1 MIKKSYSKV
10 RKLCTKRIGGIIV
23 KSNVTMRDI
32 AEKLGVSSV
41 TISKALNDKEGV
53 SDDLKEKIKV
63 VAEEMGYR
71 FNTHA
76 KSMKEGLSY
85 NLGIVIHERFTGT
98 TTSFYLQFY
107 QLLSRILESYHYSG
121 ILHILSHEDE
131 AQLVLP
137 RIYTEKKVDGLI
149 FLGQVQKGYV
159 EEIQQIDIPA
169 VFLDFYTD
177 QNEIDSVLTDNFY
190 GVYEV
195 TNYLIRNGHRKIA
208 FVGNVHATSSIQDRF
223 LGYYKSHLEHRL
235 DLNKEYVI
243 NDRNERGHYL
253 EIDLPKDMPTAFVC
267 NNDEVAYNLIN
278 ELQKK
283 GINIPEDCSVVG
295 FDNSIFATLTEPQLT
310 TVAVD
315 MEEMSKVSVKFLME
329 KIKNP
334 DKKYG
339 RTFIKGNIIYR
350 GSVKNIAKK

>member
-1 MIKKSYSKV
+1 M
-10 RKLCTKRIGGIIV
+10 

-53 SDDLKEKIKV
+53 SEELKEKIKV

-85 NLGIVIHERFTGT
+85 NLGIVIPERFTGT
-98 TTSFYLQFY
+98 TQSFYLQFY
-107 QLLSRILESYHYSG
+107 QLLSKVLDNYHYSG
-121 ILHILSHEDE
+121 ILNILSQDDEDK
-131 AQLVLP
+131 LVLP
-137 RIYTEKKVDGLI
+137 RIYNEKKVDGLI
-149 FLGQVQKGYV
+149 FLGQIDKKYV
-159 EEIQQIDIPA
+159 AEIQNIESPVI
-169 VFLDFYTD
+169 FLDFYTD
-177 QNEIDSVLTDNFY
+177 QNEIDCVLTDNFY

-223 LGYYKSHLEHRL
+223 LGYYKSLLEHRI
-235 DLNKEYVI
+235 DLKDVYVI
-243 NDRNERGHYL
+243 KDRDELGRY
-253 EIDLPKDMPTAFVC
+253 IDIKFPADMPTAFVC

-278 ELQKK
+278 ELQKN
-283 GINIPEDCSVVG
+283 GIQVPEDCSVVG
-295 FDNSIFATLTEPQLT
+295 FDNSIYAKLTNPSLT

-315 MEEMSKVSVKFLME
+315 MEEMSKVAVKFIME
-329 KIKNP
+329 KLKNP
-334 DKKYG
+334 QKKYG
-339 RTFIKGNIIYR
+339 RTFIKGNIIHR
-350 GSVKNIAKK
+350 GSVKKIVKE

>member
-1 MIKKSYSKV
+1 M
-10 RKLCTKRIGGIIV
+10 R
-23 KSNVTMRDI
+23 SNVTMRDI

-41 TISKALNDKEGV
+41 TISKALNNKEGV
-53 SDDLKEKIKV
+53 SDELKEKIKL

-85 NLGIVIHERFTGT
+85 NLGIVIQERFTGT

-107 QLLSRILESYHYSG
+107 QLLSRVLESYHYSG
-121 ILHILSHEDE
+121 ILHILSHDDE
-131 AQLVLP
+131 AELVLP

-149 FLGQVQKGYV
+149 FLGQIHKQYV
-159 EEIQQIDIPA
+159 EEIQKIDIPA

-190 GVYEV
+190 GVYEI

-208 FVGNVHATSSIQDRF
+208 FVGDVHATSSIQDRY
-223 LGYYKSHLEHRL
+223 LGYYKSLLEHRM
-235 DLNKEYVI
+235 DLNHEYVI
-243 NDRNERGHYL
+243 KDRDERGHYIEL
-253 EIDLPKDMPTAFVC
+253 EIPNDMPTAFVC

-278 ELQKK
+278 ELQKR
-283 GINIPEDCSVVG
+283 GISVPEDCSVVG
-295 FDNSIFATLTEPQLT
+295 FDNSIFATLTEPPLT

-315 MEEMSKVSVKFLME
+315 MEEMSKVSVKFIME
-329 KIKNP
+329 KLNDP
-334 DKKYG
+334 TKKYG

-350 GSVKNIAKK
+350 DSVKNLQEKRLGQNPL

>member
-1 MIKKSYSKV
+1 M
-10 RKLCTKRIGGIIV
+10 

-53 SDDLKEKIKV
+53 SEELKEKIKV

-85 NLGIVIHERFTGT
+85 NLGIVIPERFTGT
-98 TTSFYLQFY
+98 TQSFYLQFY
-107 QLLSRILESYHYSG
+107 QLISKVLDNYHYSG
-121 ILHILSHEDE
+121 ILNILSQDDEDK
-131 AQLVLP
+131 LVLP
-137 RIYTEKKVDGLI
+137 RIYNEKKVDGLI
-149 FLGQVQKGYV
+149 FLGQIDKKYV
-159 EEIQQIDIPA
+159 AEIQTIESPVI
-169 VFLDFYTD
+169 FLDFYTD
-177 QNEIDSVLTDNFY
+177 QNEIDCVLTDNFY

-223 LGYYKSHLEHRL
+223 LGYYKSLLEHRI
-235 DLNKEYVI
+235 DLKDEYVI
-243 NDRNERGHYL
+243 KDRDELGRY
-253 EIDLPKDMPTAFVC
+253 IDINFPVDMPTAFVC

-278 ELQKK
+278 ELQKN
-283 GINIPEDCSVVG
+283 GIQVPEDCSVVG
-295 FDNSIFATLTEPQLT
+295 FDNSIYAKLTNPSLT

-315 MEEMSKVSVKFLME
+315 MEEMSKVAVKFIME
-329 KIKNP
+329 KLKNP
-334 DKKYG
+334 QKKYG
-339 RTFIKGNIIYR
+339 RTFIKGNIIHR
-350 GSVKNIAKK
+350 SSVKKIVNK

>member
-1 MIKKSYSKV
+1 M
-10 RKLCTKRIGGIIV
+10 

-53 SDDLKEKIKV
+53 SDELKEKIKV

-85 NLGIVIHERFTGT
+85 NLGIVIPERFTGT
-98 TTSFYLQFY
+98 TQSFYLQFY
-107 QLLSRILESYHYSG
+107 QLLSKVLDNYHYSG
-121 ILHILSHEDE
+121 ILNILSQDDEDK
-131 AQLVLP
+131 LVLP
-137 RIYTEKKVDGLI
+137 RIYNEKKVDGLI
-149 FLGQVQKGYV
+149 FLGQIDKKYV
-159 EEIQQIDIPA
+159 AEIQNIESPVI
-169 VFLDFYTD
+169 FLDFYTD
-177 QNEIDSVLTDNFY
+177 QNEIDCVLTDNFY

-223 LGYYKSHLEHRL
+223 LGYYKSLLEHRI
-235 DLNKEYVI
+235 DLKDVYVI
-243 NDRNERGHYL
+243 KDRDELGRY
-253 EIDLPKDMPTAFVC
+253 IDIKFPADMPTAFVC

-278 ELQKK
+278 ELQKN
-283 GINIPEDCSVVG
+283 GIQVPEDCSVVG
-295 FDNSIFATLTEPQLT
+295 FDNSIYAKLTNPSLT

-315 MEEMSKVSVKFLME
+315 MEEMSKVAVKFIME
-329 KIKNP
+329 KLKNP
-334 DKKYG
+334 QKKYG
-339 RTFIKGNIIYR
+339 RTFIKGNIIHR
-350 GSVKNIAKK
+350 GSVKKILKE

>member
-1 MIKKSYSKV
+1 M
-10 RKLCTKRIGGIIV
+10 

-32 AEKLGVSSV
+32 AERLGVSSV

-53 SDDLKEKIKV
+53 SDELKEKIKV

-98 TTSFYLQFY
+98 KTAFYLQFF
-107 QLLSRILESYHYSG
+107 QLLSMVLESYHYSG

-131 AQLVLP
+131 AQLNLP

-149 FLGQVQKGYV
+149 FLGQVQKKYA
-159 EEIQQIDIPA
+159 EEIQKIDIPA

-177 QNEIDSVLTDNFY
+177 RNEIDSVLTDNFY
-190 GVYEV
+190 GVYEM
-195 TNYLIRNGHRKIA
+195 TNYLVQNGHKKIA
-208 FVGNVHATSSIQDRF
+208 FLGNVHATSSIQDRF
-223 LGYYKSHLEHRL
+223 LGYFKSLLEHRI
-235 DLNKEYVI
+235 DLKKEYVI
-243 NDRNERGHYL
+243 KDRDERGFY
-253 EIDLPKDMPTAFVC
+253 IDIEFPEEMPTAFVC

-278 ELQKK
+278 ELQRK
-283 GINIPEDCSVVG
+283 GIRVPEDCSVVG
-295 FDNSIFATLTEPQLT
+295 FDNSLFATLTEPPLT

-315 MEEMSKVSVKFLME
+315 VEEMSKVSVEIIMD

-339 RTFIKGNIIYR
+339 RTLIKGNIIYR
-350 GSVKNIAKK
+350 GSVNNIE

>member
-1 MIKKSYSKV
+1 
-10 RKLCTKRIGGIIV
+10 V

-32 AEKLGVSSV
+32 AERLGVSSV

-53 SDDLKEKIKV
+53 SDELKEKIKV

-98 TTSFYLQFY
+98 KTAFYLQFF
-107 QLLSRILESYHYSG
+107 QLLSMVLESYHYSG

-131 AQLVLP
+131 AQLNLP

-149 FLGQVQKGYV
+149 FLGQVQKKYA
-159 EEIQQIDIPA
+159 EEIQKIDIPA

-177 QNEIDSVLTDNFY
+177 RNEIDSVLTDNFY
-190 GVYEV
+190 GVYEM
-195 TNYLIRNGHRKIA
+195 TNYLVQNGHKKIA
-208 FVGNVHATSSIQDRF
+208 FLGNVHATSSIQDRF
-223 LGYYKSHLEHRL
+223 LGYFKSLLEHRI
-235 DLNKEYVI
+235 DLKKEYVI
-243 NDRNERGHYL
+243 KDRDERGFY
-253 EIDLPKDMPTAFVC
+253 IDIEFPEEMPTAFVC

-278 ELQKK
+278 ELQRK
-283 GINIPEDCSVVG
+283 GIRVPEDCSVVG
-295 FDNSIFATLTEPQLT
+295 FDNSLFATLTEPPLT

-315 MEEMSKVSVKFLME
+315 VEEMSKVSVEIIMD

-339 RTFIKGNIIYR
+339 RTLIKGNIIYR
-350 GSVKNIAKK
+350 GSVNNIE

>member
-1 MIKKSYSKV
+1 M
-10 RKLCTKRIGGIIV
+10 

-53 SDDLKEKIKV
+53 SDELKEKIKV

-85 NLGIVIHERFTGT
+85 NLGIVIPERFTGT
-98 TTSFYLQFY
+98 TQSFYLQFY
-107 QLLSRILESYHYSG
+107 QLLSKVLDNYHYSG
-121 ILHILSHEDE
+121 ILNILSQDDEDE
-131 AQLVLP
+131 LVLP
-137 RIYTEKKVDGLI
+137 RIYNEKKVDGLI
-149 FLGQVQKGYV
+149 FLGQIDKKYV
-159 EEIQQIDIPA
+159 AEIQNIESP
-169 VFLDFYTD
+169 VTFLDFYTD
-177 QNEIDSVLTDNFY
+177 QNEIDCVLTDNFY

-223 LGYYKSHLEHRL
+223 LGYYKSLLEHRI
-235 DLNKEYVI
+235 DLKDVYVI
-243 NDRNERGHYL
+243 KDRDELGRY
-253 EIDLPKDMPTAFVC
+253 IDIKFPADMPTAFVC

-278 ELQKK
+278 ELQKN
-283 GINIPEDCSVVG
+283 GIQVPEDCSVVG
-295 FDNSIFATLTEPQLT
+295 FDNSIYAKLTNPSLT

-315 MEEMSKVSVKFLME
+315 MEEMSKVAVKFIME
-329 KIKNP
+329 KLKNP
-334 DKKYG
+334 QKKYG
-339 RTFIKGNIIYR
+339 RTFIKGNIIHR
-350 GSVKNIAKK
+350 GSVKKIVKE